1 MNQKNEQK
9 VLASLYDRLWQAITY
24 SPGGGKETTFDR
36 ETTFVQFSKGEA
48 LNPADFANAVTPTN
62 PAGTLNAAQTFSQ
75 MVDAIPAVQADYAP
89 SASKLSD
96 TYKQVVNGANSSVET
111 DPKQQD
117 LYDKAYE
124 YLNTSTTVK
133 DFTGKEIT
141 TYGPSAIHSAYENN
155 KLAYTAALSA
165 YRTAYLDYDMSD
177 PKQQRQF
184 QANAPLL
191 QAAIDKTYNE
201 WRAAGAAQVEEA
213 LAALD
218 TTVNSAVRNV
228 IEAAQ
233 KTMRTA
239 SFDSSTGDLT
249 KWYLSYALPTNWAD
263 PSSTKNFSALTLKSS
278 SLKTTQDSS
287 FSSYGGGASW
297 FGGLWGVGG
306 SAAGSS
312 GSTHYHMDAESFE
325 LSAKLGVV
333 RIYRPWLND
342 LIFRMNKWFVD
353 NFNKDGISNGELK
366 GNESSAIPL
375 IPTAFIVAR
384 EIEITSD
391 FGSEDK
397 KHVEKSVSG
406 SANVGWGPFRISG
419 HYSHSSSKDTFTST
433 FDGGTLKVPGMQIVA
448 WVSEIV
454 PASPPENAP

>member
-1 MNQKNEQK
+1 MEQK

-24 SPGGGKETTFDR
+24 SPGGGKEATFDR
-36 ETTFVQFSKGEA
+36 KTTFVQFSKGEA

-62 PAGTLNAAQTFSQ
+62 PGGNLNAAQTFSQ
-75 MVDAIPAVQADYAP
+75 MVDVIPAVQADYAP

-96 TYKQVVNGANSSVET
+96 NYEMVVNGANSSVET
-111 DPKQQD
+111 DPKQQEI
-117 LYDKAYE
+117 YDKAYE

-133 DFTGKEIT
+133 DFTGKEVT
-141 TYGPSAIHSAYENN
+141 THGPSSIHSAYENN
-155 KLAYTAALSA
+155 KLTYTAALSA
-165 YRTAYLDYDMSD
+165 YRTAYLGYDMSD

-201 WRAAGAAQVEEA
+201 WRAAGAAQVEQA

-233 KTMRTA
+233 RTMRTA
-239 SFDSSTGDLT
+239 AFESSTGDGT
-249 KWYLSYALPTNWAD
+249 KWYLSYMLPTNWAD
-263 PSSTKNFSALTLKSS
+263 PSGSENFSALTLKSS
-278 SLKTTQDSS
+278 FLETTKDSS

-312 GSTHYHMDAESFE
+312 GSTHYHMDADSLE

-342 LIFRMNKWFVD
+342 LIFKMNKWFVD
-353 NFNKDGISNGELK
+353 NVDKDGISNGKLQ
-366 GNESSAIPL
+366 GNESSVIPL

-384 EIEITSD
+384 EIEITAD
-391 FGSEDK
+391 FTSEDK
-397 KHVEKSVSG
+397 KHVESSVSG
-406 SANVGWGPFRISG
+406 SASVGWGPFRISG